1 MNSLLIIF
9 LIISFDQFSK
19 YLIKTFLLHYQ
30 QVDIIGSFLRFTFVE
45 NKGIAFG
52 IDTSDYHML
61 ITLITIIGISIL
73 IYYYNYNLKDP
84 LVEKIPLCFII
95 GGAIGNAIDRVFVLI
110 PSMGYKGVVDFIDI
124 GINSYRWYIFN
135 IADTSITI
143 GIILYFILEYKYN
156 KKLND
161 SSGNI

>member
-1 MNSLLIIF
+1 LNPSLIIF
-9 LIISFDQFSK
+9 SIIFFDQFSK
-19 YLIKTFLLHYQ
+19 YLIKTLFLQYQ
-30 QVDIIGSFLRFTFVE
+30 QIDILGSFLRFTYVE

-52 IDTSDYHML
+52 IDTSNYHLL
-61 ITLITIIGISIL
+61 ITLITIFGISIL

-84 LVEKIPLCFII
+84 VVEKIPLCFII

-110 PSMGYKGVVDFIDI
+110 PSMGYGGVVDFIDI

-135 IADTSITI
+135 VADTAITI

-156 KKLND
+156 QKLND